1 MIKNDNDDN
10 NININNNNN
19 YNKHNSDNKIRGS
32 LSRRNFSH
40 YWLLQGLC
48 GTLDRD
54 SRNDLKDQ
62 AGQLLCGGNTR
73 RPCPEF
79 IDSWRYVEQEHA
91 LNRLQSRV
99 EMKICG
105 IVEYLL

>member
-1 MIKNDNDDN
+1 MIAILISITITIIR
-10 NININNNNN
+10 NIIVIIKLG
-19 YNKHNSDNKIRGS
+19 YLTRH
-32 LSRRNFSH
+32 NFSH
-40 YWLLQGLC
+40 WLFQGLC

-91 LNRLQSRV
+91 LNRLQSWV

-105 IVEYLL
+105 IVGYLL